1 MKLKNILLVV
11 SDVNRS
17 KEFYKK
23 VFGLDVIRDFG
34 ENVMLTEGLVLQE
47 KTLFEEGLGKEVS
60 FGSHSAELY
69 FEEADMDGFLN
80 RLEESSLSVEFL
92 QKDLENSWGRR
103 VVRLYD
109 PDRHVIEVAEVQ

>member
-1 MKLKNILLVV
+1 
-11 SDVNRS
+11 
-17 KEFYKK
+17 
-23 VFGLDVIRDFG
+23 
-34 ENVMLTEGLVLQE
+34 
-47 KTLFEEGLGKEVS
+47 
-60 FGSHSAELY
+60 
-69 FEEADMDGFLN
+69 MDGFLN